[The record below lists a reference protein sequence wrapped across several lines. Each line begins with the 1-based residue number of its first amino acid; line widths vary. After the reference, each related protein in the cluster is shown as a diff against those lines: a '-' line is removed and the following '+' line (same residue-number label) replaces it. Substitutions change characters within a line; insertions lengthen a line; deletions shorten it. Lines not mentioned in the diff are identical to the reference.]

1 MSLHLEQGFSA
12 SAPRHSGRIV
22 LCCGSC
28 SVHCGTFSSIPGL
41 HSRGAGSPRPL
52 GCDHQHPQTCQICP
66 RGKSHPPP
74 PFAMGALSRS
84 CCPLGARAF
93 YFVTQVAHVSGRWE
107 RGVRFQDRC
116 SCPRISRSGPLP
128 TVEIPSHKWVSVCPG
143 RCAHTHTEEFAL
155 FSETAHLDVP
165 A

>member
-12 SAPRHSGRIV
+12 SAPRRSGRIV

-41 HSRGAGSPRPL
+41 HSRGASSPHPL

-74 PFAMGALSRS
+74 PVCDGCAKSILLSTWSKSLLLRYAGGSRVRKMGTRRSVPGQMFLPPHIPVGSLTYRGDSVSQMGFCLSRS
-84 CCPLGARAF
+84 LR
-93 YFVTQVAHVSGRWE
+93 
-107 RGVRFQDRC
+107 
-116 SCPRISRSGPLP
+116 
-128 TVEIPSHKWVSVCPG
+128 
-143 RCAHTHTEEFAL
+143 AHTHRRICPFL
-155 FSETAHLDVP
+155 
-165 A
+165 